1 MRKKK
6 DISQMFVTLN
16 NWEWKQSAKS
26 LLSMKNLEVLGKCAK
41 ECKTE
46 GICCMFFEG
55 NVKITNTVSNAN
67 PISEEQIFYFFNN
80 LKDPVELLTLFR
92 DPSVG
97 VNLVRRER
105 LHYDQ
110 QLKIALILD
119 FCSIESF
126 ILQSVMDGLY
136 NPICAILIENQK
148 LCAIHFKDW
157 TRYKYVIGLWEA
169 FIVSCLFVPKTD
181 EIKNQLASLLQNF
194 LMDDSPN
201 DLFKYIALM
210 ILSLLSTILGLDRI
224 MNLVNDSGKLE
235 RFMLCLR

>member
-1 MRKKK
+1 
-6 DISQMFVTLN
+6 MFVTLN
-16 NWEWKQSAKS
+16 HWEWKQTAKS

-46 GICCMFFEG
+46 GICCILFEG
-55 NVKITNTVSNAN
+55 NVKITNTISN
-67 PISEEQIFYFFNN
+67 ISEEQIFYFFNN
-80 LKDPVELLTLFR
+80 LKDPHELLALFR

-97 VNLVRRER
+97 NLVHRER
-105 LHYDQ
+105 LTFDQ

-126 ILQSVMDGLY
+126 ILQSVMDQSY
-136 NPICAILIENQK
+136 NPICVVLIQNQK

-157 TRYKYVIGLWEA
+157 TRYKYVIGLWES
-169 FIVSCLFVPKTD
+169 FMVSCLFVAKTN

-201 DLFKYIALM
+201 DLFQYIASM
-210 ILSLLSTILGLDRI
+210 TVNLLLPIIGSNRI
-224 MNLVNDSGKLE
+224 IDIVKSSGKLE
-235 RFMLCLR
+235 RFMSCI